1 MSLGWDVTVMDTSFH
16 PIIDRNTN
24 KVFDETAPIHIGN
37 HNWFGTKCTVLK
49 GVITPPQCIF
59 GYGSLLTKPVQCEPY
74 SLLAGTPPTVKRV
87 GVYRDFGDNKN
98 ISNEEPVN

>member
-1 MSLGWDVTVMDTSFH
+1 MDTSFH

-49 GVITPPQCIF
+49 GVITPPNV
-59 GYGSLLTKPVQCEPY
+59 SLV
-74 SLLAGTPPTVKRV
+74 TVL
-87 GVYRDFGDNKN
+87 Y
-98 ISNEEPVN
+98 

>member
-1 MSLGWDVTVMDTSFH
+1 MKQLRHKKILEIISENEIIFDEYVSLGWDVTVMDTSFH

-49 GVITPPQCIF
+49 GVITPPNV
-59 GYGSLLTKPVQCEPY
+59 SLV
-74 SLLAGTPPTVKRV
+74 TVL
-87 GVYRDFGDNKN
+87 Y
-98 ISNEEPVN
+98 